1 MIRGS
6 VWSNAAMFAGV
17 KTYQAELFSKSV
29 EESKRWTELHSVRG
43 KVFRDMDEVFPT
55 IRSETRSSVVVRG
68 TWIEG
73 RENYLAG
80 TSAVSGRL
88 TAPRGLRPRVFTRI
102 QSSVP

>member
-1 MIRGS
+1 
-6 VWSNAAMFAGV
+6 MFAGV
-17 KTYQAELFSKSV
+17 KTYQAELFSNSQ
-29 EESKRWTELHSVRG
+29 SGNRRG
-43 KVFRDMDEVFPT
+43 GQSYIQSGAVFRDMDEVFPT